1 MLALPQINARAAQC
15 RQWSSSVLTRR
26 SIIAAGVLAPVAA
39 RAQPSSEIVRI
50 INPFPAGGTSDAMA
64 RLLQPALQQRLGATV
79 IVENR
84 PGASASIG
92 AAVVA
97 KSPPDGTTWL
107 LTSETFLLSTLLL
120 PNLPFDV
127 QKDFEP
133 VTMIARGPMVLC
145 AHPSRPYRTLPELV
159 AAAKARPDTLTYGTT
174 GLGSNG
180 HITVA
185 ALSQLA
191 GMKLVHVPYRGAAP
205 LLNDGTAGHVDMVIS
220 SSATVAPQVE
230 SGQLRAL
237 IQFGE
242 QRASFIPDT
251 PTAVEQGITSLRAYS
266 WFGFFGPAGTPK
278 SIIDR
283 FYQDV
288 VAAVREEKTYGIFIN
303 KFRVDVPLPA
313 AGGLAQIDRRGAAV
327 LGEDHPRQQHQGR
340 LVSIFPRQQARSSPV
355 TRRCEAEGR
364 ASKGDGPG
372 RASFEARASRSHLR
386 MTERAWRLLSLA
398 VQGT

>member
-1 MLALPQINARAAQC
+1 MLTPHM
-15 RQWSSSVLTRR
+15 LTRR
-26 SIIAAGVLAPVAA
+26 SILAAGLFAPIAA
-39 RAQPSSEIVRI
+39 RAQTTSGNIIRI

-64 RLLQPALQQRLGATV
+64 RLLQPALANALGTTV

-92 AAVVA
+92 AAAVA

-107 LTSETFLLSTLLL
+107 LTSETFLVSTLLL

-145 AHPSRPYRTLPELV
+145 VHPSRPYRTLPELV
-159 AAAKARPDTLTYGTT
+159 AAAKAAPEKLTYGTT
-174 GLGSNG
+174 GIGSNG
-180 HITVA
+180 HLSVA
-185 ALSQLA
+185 ALSQLT
-191 GMKLVHVPYRGAAP
+191 GIKLVHVPYRGAAP

-237 IQFGE
+237 IQFGD

-251 PTAVEQGITSLRAYS
+251 ATAVEQGLTSLRAYS

-278 SIIDR
+278 PVIDR
-283 FYQDV
+283 FYKEV
-288 VAAVREEKTYGIFIN
+288 VAGMRDEKTHGIFIN
-303 KFRVDVPLPA
+303 KFRVEVPLPTPEELRKSIA
-313 AGGLAQIDRRGAAV
+313 DGLPFWAKIIRDNNIKAG
-327 LGEDHPRQQHQGR
+327 
-340 LVSIFPRQQARSSPV
+340 S
-355 TRRCEAEGR
+355 
-364 ASKGDGPG
+364 
-372 RASFEARASRSHLR
+372 
-386 MTERAWRLLSLA
+386 
-398 VQGT
+398 

>member
-1 MLALPQINARAAQC
+1 M
-15 RQWSSSVLTRR
+15 LTRR
-26 SIIAAGVLAPVAA
+26 SIIAAGILAPVAA
-39 RAQPSSEIVRI
+39 RAQTSPGIVRI

-64 RLLQPALQQRLGATV
+64 RLLQPALQQRLGTTV

-97 KSPPDGTTWL
+97 KSPPDGSHWL

-145 AHPSRPYRTLPELV
+145 VHPSRPYRTLPDLV
-159 AAAKARPDTLTYGTT
+159 AAAKAKPDTLTYGTT

-185 ALSQLA
+185 ALCQLA
-191 GMKLVHVPYRGAAP
+191 GIKLVHVPYRGAAP

-237 IQFGE
+237 IQFGD

-251 PTAVEQGITSLRAYS
+251 ATAVEQGITSLRAYS

-278 SIIDR
+278 PIIDR
-283 FYQDV
+283 FYADV
-288 VAAVREEKTYGIFIN
+288 VAAVREEKTHSIFIN
-303 KFRVDVPLPA
+303 KFRVDVPLPPPEDLRKSIA
-313 AGGLAQIDRRGAAV
+313 VGLPFWAKIIRDNNIKVG
-327 LGEDHPRQQHQGR
+327 
-340 LVSIFPRQQARSSPV
+340 S
-355 TRRCEAEGR
+355 
-364 ASKGDGPG
+364 
-372 RASFEARASRSHLR
+372 
-386 MTERAWRLLSLA
+386 
-398 VQGT
+398 

>member
-1 MLALPQINARAAQC
+1 M
-15 RQWSSSVLTRR
+15 LTRR
-26 SIIAAGVLAPVAA
+26 SILAAGMLAPVAA
-39 RAQPSSEIVRI
+39 RAQTSAPGLVRI
-50 INPFPAGGTSDAMA
+50 INPFPAGGSSDAMA
-64 RLLQPALQQRLGATV
+64 RLLQPALQQSLGATV

-92 AAVVA
+92 AAAVA
-97 KSPPDGTTWL
+97 KSPPDGSMWL
-107 LTSETFLLSTLLL
+107 LTSETFLVSTLLL

-145 AHPSRPYRTLPELV
+145 VHPSRAYRTLPELI
-159 AAAKARPDTLTYGTT
+159 AAAKAQPDKLTYGTT

-180 HITVA
+180 HLTVA
-185 ALSQLA
+185 ALCQLT
-191 GMKLVHVPYRGAAP
+191 GIRLVHVPYRGAAP

-237 IQFGE
+237 IQFGD

-278 SIIDR
+278 PVIER
-283 FYQDV
+283 FYKE
-288 VAAVREEKTYGIFIN
+288 VAAAMRDEKTHGIFIN
-303 KFRVDVPLPA
+303 KFRVDVPLPPPDELRKMIA
-313 AGGLAQIDRRGAAV
+313 DGLPFWAKIIHDNNIKGG
-327 LGEDHPRQQHQGR
+327 
-340 LVSIFPRQQARSSPV
+340 S
-355 TRRCEAEGR
+355 
-364 ASKGDGPG
+364 
-372 RASFEARASRSHLR
+372 
-386 MTERAWRLLSLA
+386 
-398 VQGT
+398 

>member
-1 MLALPQINARAAQC
+1 ML
-15 RQWSSSVLTRR
+15 SRR
-26 SIIAAGVLAPVAA
+26 SILAAGILAPVAA
-39 RAQPSSEIVRI
+39 RAQTSPSSGIIRI
-50 INPFPAGGTSDAMA
+50 INPFPAGGSSDAMA
-64 RLLQPALQQRLGATV
+64 RLLQPALQQSLGATI

-92 AAVVA
+92 AAAVA

-107 LTSETFLLSTLLL
+107 LTSETFLVSTLLL

-145 AHPSRPYRTLPELV
+145 VHPSRAYRTLPELI
-159 AAAKARPDTLTYGTT
+159 AAAKAQPDKLTYGTT

-180 HITVA
+180 HLTVA
-185 ALSQLA
+185 ALSQLS
-191 GMKLVHVPYRGAAP
+191 GMRLVHVPYRGAAP

-278 SIIDR
+278 SVIDR
-283 FYQDV
+283 FYKE
-288 VAAVREEKTYGIFIN
+288 VAAAMREEKTHGIFIN
-303 KFRVDVPLPA
+303 KFRVEVPLPD
-313 AGGLAQIDRRGAAV
+313 AGRTAQIHRRRNAF
-327 LGEDHPRQQHQGR
+327 LGEDHP
-340 LVSIFPRQQARSSPV
+340 
-355 TRRCEAEGR
+355 
-364 ASKGDGPG
+364 
-372 RASFEARASRSHLR
+372 
-386 MTERAWRLLSLA
+386 
-398 VQGT
+398 

>member
-1 MLALPQINARAAQC
+1 M
-15 RQWSSSVLTRR
+15 
-26 SIIAAGVLAPVAA
+26 
-39 RAQPSSEIVRI
+39 
-50 INPFPAGGTSDAMA
+50 
-64 RLLQPALQQRLGATV
+64 
-79 IVENR
+79 
-84 PGASASIG
+84 
-92 AAVVA
+92 
-97 KSPPDGTTWL
+97 
-107 LTSETFLLSTLLL
+107 STLLL
-120 PNLPFDV
+120 TNLPFDV

-159 AAAKARPDTLTYGTT
+159 AAAKAKPDTLTYGTT

-185 ALSQLA
+185 ALSQLT
-191 GMKLVHVPYRGAAP
+191 GIRLVHVPYRGAAP

-242 QRASFIPDT
+242 KRASFIPDT

-278 SIIDR
+278 PIIDR
-283 FYQDV
+283 FYKDV

-313 AGGLAQIDRRGAAV
+313 P
-327 LGEDHPRQQHQGR
+327 EDLRK
-340 LVSIFPRQQARSSPV
+340 SI
-355 TRRCEAEGR
+355 AEGLPFWAKIIR
-364 ASKGDGPG
+364 DNNIKAGS
-372 RASFEARASRSHLR
+372 
-386 MTERAWRLLSLA
+386 
-398 VQGT
+398 

>member
-1 MLALPQINARAAQC
+1 MPTR
-15 RQWSSSVLTRR
+15 LTRR
-26 SIIAAGVLAPVAA
+26 SILAAGLLAPVAA
-39 RAQPSSEIVRI
+39 RAQTAPSGALLRI

-64 RLLQPALQQRLGATV
+64 RLLQPALQNAFATTV

-92 AAVVA
+92 AAAVA
-97 KSPPDGTTWL
+97 KSPPDGMTWL
-107 LTSETFLLSTLLL
+107 LTSETFLVSTLLL

-159 AAAKARPDTLTYGTT
+159 AAAKAAPEKLTYGTT
-174 GLGSNG
+174 GIGSNG
-180 HITVA
+180 HLSVA
-185 ALSQLA
+185 ALSQLT
-191 GMKLVHVPYRGAAP
+191 GIKLVHVPYRGAAP

-237 IQFGE
+237 IQFGD

-251 PTAVEQGITSLRAYS
+251 ATAVEQGLTSLRAYS

-278 SIIDR
+278 PIIDR
-283 FYQDV
+283 FYKEV
-288 VAAVREEKTYGIFIN
+288 VAAVREEKTHGIFIN
-303 KFRVDVPLPA
+303 KFRVDVPLPTPEELRQSIA
-313 AGGLAQIDRRGAAV
+313 DGMPFWAKIIRDNNIKAG
-327 LGEDHPRQQHQGR
+327 
-340 LVSIFPRQQARSSPV
+340 S
-355 TRRCEAEGR
+355 
-364 ASKGDGPG
+364 
-372 RASFEARASRSHLR
+372 
-386 MTERAWRLLSLA
+386 
-398 VQGT
+398 

>member
-1 MLALPQINARAAQC
+1 ML
-15 RQWSSSVLTRR
+15 SRR
-26 SIIAAGVLAPVAA
+26 SILAAGILAPVAA
-39 RAQPSSEIVRI
+39 RAQTSPSSGIIRI
-50 INPFPAGGTSDAMA
+50 INPFPAGGSSDAMA
-64 RLLQPALQQRLGATV
+64 RLLQPALQQSLGATI

-92 AAVVA
+92 AAAVA

-107 LTSETFLLSTLLL
+107 LTSETFLVSTLLL

-145 AHPSRPYRTLPELV
+145 VHPSRAYRTLPELI
-159 AAAKARPDTLTYGTT
+159 AAAKAQPDKLTYGTT

-180 HITVA
+180 HLTVA
-185 ALSQLA
+185 ALSQLS
-191 GMKLVHVPYRGAAP
+191 GMRLVHVPYRGAAP

-278 SIIDR
+278 SVIDR
-283 FYQDV
+283 FYKE
-288 VAAVREEKTYGIFIN
+288 VAAAMREEKTHGIFIN
-303 KFRVDVPLPA
+303 KFRVEVPLPPPEELRKSIVEGMPFWA
-313 AGGLAQIDRRGAAV
+313 KIIRDNNIKGG
-327 LGEDHPRQQHQGR
+327 
-340 LVSIFPRQQARSSPV
+340 S
-355 TRRCEAEGR
+355 
-364 ASKGDGPG
+364 
-372 RASFEARASRSHLR
+372 
-386 MTERAWRLLSLA
+386 
-398 VQGT
+398 

>member
-1 MLALPQINARAAQC
+1 M
-15 RQWSSSVLTRR
+15 LTRR
-26 SIIAAGVLAPVAA
+26 SILAAGMLAPVAA
-39 RAQPSSEIVRI
+39 RAQTSAPGLVRI

-64 RLLQPALQQRLGATV
+64 RLLQPALQQSLGATV

-92 AAVVA
+92 AAAVA
-97 KSPPDGTTWL
+97 KSPPDGSIWL
-107 LTSETFLLSTLLL
+107 LTSETFLVSTLLL

-145 AHPSRPYRTLPELV
+145 VHPSRAYRTLPELI
-159 AAAKARPDTLTYGTT
+159 AAAKAQPDKLTYGTT

-180 HITVA
+180 HLTVA
-185 ALSQLA
+185 ALCQLT
-191 GMKLVHVPYRGAAP
+191 GIRLVHVPYRGAAP

-237 IQFGE
+237 IQFGD

-278 SIIDR
+278 PVIER
-283 FYQDV
+283 FYKE
-288 VAAVREEKTYGIFIN
+288 VAAAMRDEKTHGIFIN
-303 KFRVDVPLPA
+303 KFRVDVPLPTPDELRKMIA
-313 AGGLAQIDRRGAAV
+313 DGLPFWAKIIHDNNIKGG
-327 LGEDHPRQQHQGR
+327 
-340 LVSIFPRQQARSSPV
+340 S
-355 TRRCEAEGR
+355 
-364 ASKGDGPG
+364 
-372 RASFEARASRSHLR
+372 
-386 MTERAWRLLSLA
+386 
-398 VQGT
+398 